1 MRDKLRVGIRGRL
14 FSAFGVVTFAM
25 IASSAMAWVLFTRL
39 GDTVDEVVGRNVSA
53 VTFAAQL
60 AEYGGG
66 IIGLA
71 PALAAAQDNVD
82 RERVWTDL
90 SERLHNMGQLLDS
103 NSEDSDIGAVVE
115 DFRNDVNALQ
125 GNLQTLNTV
134 VSRRLF
140 RSSQKRELGER
151 LRWASSDF
159 LNEVEPM
166 IDDTRF
172 NISLALSRDGENKA
186 YLKEELVRERAL
198 FMIHADGSLM
208 AELIGR
214 AANIPDEDT
223 LRGTE
228 LYFQEI
234 SDQINKNYLTIK
246 AVPGA
251 LSLLQSIQDIQ
262 AFAKGQSSLFELRA
276 SELDDVNKEQ
286 ALLAKNQTLLSH
298 MDQLISKQVAAE
310 TSDALRAVERS
321 RLSINKGRAW
331 LTLAVFIG
339 VVVAVP
345 VVWLYVDHGLVG
357 RLRTLDTSMRVI
369 ADGDLKAEV
378 PVRGRDEIGDMATSL
393 RTFRDTLSETQA
405 ELVQAA
411 KMAALGQLTAGI
423 SHEINQPLSA
433 IRHYSRN
440 TGLLIDKGRDAEA
453 KDNLQKIT
461 KLVARA
467 NRITESLRAVS
478 RNAKHDLRP
487 TDMVVVVDEVLA
499 LLARRLGEND
509 IQTEVQIDE
518 ACRQVIA
525 GQVRLEQVI
534 LNLVTNAIDAMKDAP
549 VRRLTITA
557 EQGGE
562 WADLFIR
569 DTGCGIPDTII
580 KRIFDPFFTTKDV
593 GEGLG
598 LGLSISYNLVKGFG
612 GSMRAE
618 SVIGEGSVI
627 NIKLK
632 RVS

>member
-1 MRDKLRVGIRGRL
+1 MKEKLRVGIRGRL
-14 FSAFGVVTFAM
+14 LSAFAIVTFAM

-66 IIGLA
+66 IIGSA

-90 SERLHNMGQLLDS
+90 SERLDTMTKLLENS
-103 NSEDSDIGAVVE
+103 SEDSDIGAVVE
-115 DFRNDVNALQ
+115 DFRKDVNALQ
-125 GNLQTLNTV
+125 GNLQNLNAV

-140 RSSQKRELGER
+140 RSDQKREMGER
-151 LRWASSDF
+151 LRWASADF
-159 LNEVEPM
+159 LNEVDPM

-214 AANIPDEDT
+214 AANIPDADT

-228 LYFQEI
+228 LYFHEI
-234 SDQINKNYLTIK
+234 SGKIDKNYQTIK

-262 AFAKGQSSLFELRA
+262 AFANGRSSLFKLRA
-276 SELDDVNKEQ
+276 SELDDVNTEQ

-298 MDQLISKQVAAE
+298 LDHLISKQVDAE
-310 TSDALRAVERS
+310 TSDAMKAVERS

-331 LTLAVFIG
+331 LAVAVFIG
-339 VVVAVP
+339 VIVAIP
-345 VVWLYVDHGLVG
+345 VVWLYVDQGLVG
-357 RLRTLDTSMRVI
+357 RLRTLDTSMRII
-369 ADGDLKAEV
+369 ANGDLKAEV
-378 PVRGRDEIGDMATSL
+378 PVRGNDEIGDMATSL

-411 KMAALGQLTAGI
+411 KLAALGQLMAGI

-440 TGLLIDKGRDAEA
+440 TGLLIDKGRNVEA
-453 KDNLQKIT
+453 KDNLQNIS

-467 NRITESLRAVS
+467 NRITESLRAMS

-499 LLARRLGEND
+499 LLARRLGDND
-509 IQTEVQIDE
+509 IETKVEIDE
-518 ACRQVIA
+518 ACRHVIA

-534 LNLVTNAIDAMKDAP
+534 LNLATNAIDAMMDAP
-549 VRRLTITA
+549 VRRLTIA
-557 EQGGE
+557 ARDGGE
-562 WADLFIR
+562 WVDLFIE
-569 DTGCGIPDTII
+569 DTGAGIPEAMIE
-580 KRIFDPFFTTKDV
+580 RIFDPFFTTKDV
-593 GEGLG
+593 GQGLG

-618 SVIGEGSVI
+618 SSVGEGSVI
-627 NIKLK
+627 NIKL
-632 RVS
+632 RPAT

>member
-1 MRDKLRVGIRGRL
+1 MKETLRVGIRGRL
-14 FSAFGVVTFAM
+14 LSAFGIVTFAM

-66 IIGLA
+66 IIGSA

-90 SERLHNMGQLLDS
+90 SERLDTMTELLES
-103 NSEDSDIGAVVE
+103 SSEDSDIGAVVE
-115 DFRNDVNALQ
+115 DFRKDVNALQ
-125 GNLQTLNTV
+125 GNLQNLNTV

-140 RSSQKRELGER
+140 RSDQKREMGER
-151 LRWASSDF
+151 LRWASADF

-214 AANIPDEDT
+214 AANIPDADT

-228 LYFQEI
+228 LYFHEI
-234 SDQINKNYLTIK
+234 SAKIDKNYQTIK

-262 AFAKGQSSLFELRA
+262 AFANGRSSLFKLRA
-276 SELDDVNKEQ
+276 SELDDVNTEQ

-298 MDQLISKQVAAE
+298 LDHLISKQVTAE
-310 TSDALRAVERS
+310 TSDAMQAVERS
-321 RLSINKGRAW
+321 RLSINRGRAW
-331 LTLAVFIG
+331 LAVAVFIG
-339 VVVAVP
+339 VVVAIP
-345 VVWLYVDHGLVG
+345 VVWLYVDQGLVG
-357 RLRTLDTSMRVI
+357 RLRTLDTSMRII
-369 ADGDLKAEV
+369 ANGDLKAEV
-378 PVRGRDEIGDMATSL
+378 PVRGSDEIGDMATSL

-411 KMAALGQLTAGI
+411 KLAALGQLMAGI

-440 TGLLIDKGRDAEA
+440 TGLLIDKGRDVEA

-467 NRITESLRAVS
+467 NRITESLRAMS

-499 LLARRLGEND
+499 LLARRLGDND
-509 IQTEVQIDE
+509 IETKVQIDE
-518 ACRQVIA
+518 ACRHVIA

-534 LNLVTNAIDAMKDAP
+534 LNLATNAIDAMMDAP
-549 VRRLTITA
+549 VRRLTIA
-557 EQGGE
+557 ARDGGE
-562 WADLFIR
+562 WVDLFIE
-569 DTGCGIPDTII
+569 DTGGGIPETMIE
-580 KRIFDPFFTTKDV
+580 RIFDPFFTTKDV
-593 GEGLG
+593 GQGLG

-618 SVIGEGSVI
+618 STVGEGSVI
-627 NIKLK
+627 NIKL
-632 RVS
+632 RRAT